1 MPRNGIV
8 GSHGNS
14 IFSFLRHRP
23 TIFHSGYTDLRSHQ
37 WCRGWRE
44 IRGRGREGE
53 KERRREGERES
64 EVMGGSHVKEQ
75 TSGGHGAILEA
86 VGREER
92 AGDGRGVGGSHGDRR
107 AEVWEDL

>member
-1 MPRNGIV
+1 MPPNATSNASSPAALGESEV
-8 GSHGNS
+8 
-14 IFSFLRHRP
+14 HREKK
-23 TIFHSGYTDLRSHQ
+23 G
-37 WCRGWRE
+37 E
-44 IRGRGREGE
+44 REGG
-53 KERRREGERES
+53 RERES